1 MGDDDNVYE
10 TDASVNMYLGLH
22 YPSSGEKEGVSA
34 ILPHTNAPTSAL
46 RFPQRVGGLLQ
57 SLEPTKTNGKALDIG
72 CAVGGSSFQ
81 LAKTFDHVDAFDY
94 SHAFVQMAQRMQGE
108 ESITFK
114 VPIESDI
121 HETVQSVHEEGITAK
136 IRSKVQFFQ
145 GDACQIPEMVQDG
158 KLTTYDGVI
167 MSNLLCRLKDPMACL
182 RGIASIV
189 NRGGVVVIVTP
200 FSWLTEFTSR
210 ENWLGGYYHQEEG
223 TTEKP
228 VQSKDVLTKVMEAE
242 GFEKVHDEEMP
253 LIIREHQRKYQY
265 IVSQATGWRK
275 K

>member
-1 MGDDDNVYE
+1 MVDSGNVYE

-22 YPSSGEKEGVSA
+22 YPSSGKKEGVSS
-34 ILPHTNAPTSAL
+34 ILPHVNTPTYAL
-46 RFPQRVGGLLQ
+46 QFPQRVGGLLQ

-94 SHAFVQMAQRMQGE
+94 SHAFVEMALRMQTE
-108 ESITFK
+108 DSVSFR
-114 VPIESDI
+114 VPIEADI
-121 HETVQSVHEEGITAK
+121 HETVQAVHEEGITAS

-145 GDACQIPEMVQDG
+145 GDACQIPQMVQNG

-182 RGIASIV
+182 LGIASIV
-189 NRGGVVVIVTP
+189 NPGGVVVIVTP
-200 FSWLTEFTSR
+200 FSWLAEFTPR
-210 ENWLGGYYHQEEG
+210 ENWMGGYYKQEGGDE
-223 TTEKP
+223 TVE
-228 VQSKDVLTKVMEAE
+228 SKDVLQMVMEAE

-253 LIIREHQRKYQY
+253 LMIREHQRKYQY
-265 IVSQATGWRK
+265 IVSQATAWRK

>member
-1 MGDDDNVYE
+1 MADENNVYE

-34 ILPHTNAPTSAL
+34 ILPHANSPTFAL
-46 RFPQRVGGLLQ
+46 RFPQRVGALLQ
-57 SLEPTKTNGKALDIG
+57 SLEPKKTNGKALDIG

-81 LAKTFDHVDAFDY
+81 LATTFDHVDAFDY
-94 SHAFVQMAQRMQGE
+94 SHAFVQMAERMQSE
-108 ESITFK
+108 DSITFRI
-114 VPIESDI
+114 PIEADI
-121 HETVQSVHEEGITAK
+121 HETVQAVHEEGITAE
-136 IRSKVQFFQ
+136 IRSKVNFFQ
-145 GDACQIPEMVQDG
+145 GDACQIPQMVHNG
-158 KLTTYDGVI
+158 KLTSYDGVI

-189 NRGGVVVIVTP
+189 NPGGVVVIVTP

-210 ENWLGGYYHQEEG
+210 EHWLGGYYKDD
-223 TTEKP
+223 KP
-228 VQSKDVLTKVMEAE
+228 VTSKDVLQKVMEEE
-242 GFEKVHDEEMP
+242 GFAKVHDEEMP